1 MDIGIEEQQALYQ
14 KRIPIYPRSVKGKF
28 RNFKWAVLGLA
39 YSVFF
44 LLPWLPWSRVSGPT
58 QPIAFDLAARRFYL
72 LDVVMFPQD
81 VIWLALLLAI
91 AATLLFFVTGLVGR
105 AFCGYFCFQT
115 LWTDAFILIE
125 RLIQGERPA
134 RIRLHRQDWNAEKV
148 VKLAATHIVWLAL
161 AFATAL
167 TFVLYFGDAQT
178 LVARIFQGQAAAAA
192 YITLGVLTAST
203 YIAAGWARE
212 QICTYICP
220 YARFQ
225 GVMYDPE
232 TLTVLY
238 DERRGDGSRGRV
250 APRLGLKKREERLA
264 QGHGDCIDCG
274 FCVQVCPTGI
284 DIREGLQYQCISCG
298 LCADACNTIMD
309 SMGYPRGLIRYDSL
323 TNLATPTPRKPRI
336 EWRRFKVLGYAIAMV
351 TLSGLL
357 GYAVSERSLF
367 EASVQQ
373 VRQPLYVIMADG
385 SIRNRYQIRI
395 NNKTEQDQ
403 VYRIEARGL
412 PPHSLD
418 LGSFAQI
425 RVRAGS
431 SVTIPASVRLTPA
444 LARQTH
450 DFEVLVIPAATPA
463 QALQKRAHFS
473 SREAG

>member
-14 KRIPIYPRSVKGKF
+14 KRIPIFPRSVKGKF
-28 RNFKWAVLGLA
+28 RNFKWAVLAVA
-39 YSVFF
+39 YGVFF
-44 LLPWLPWSRVSGPT
+44 LLPWLPWSRASGPA

-72 LDVVMFPQD
+72 FDVVMFPQD

-125 RLIQGERPA
+125 RWIQGERPA
-134 RIRLHRQDWNAEKV
+134 RIRLYRQAWNAEKI
-148 VKLAATHIVWLAL
+148 VKLALTHAIWLML
-161 AFATAL
+161 SFATAL

-178 LVARIFQGQAAAAA
+178 LVAKIFSGEAVAAA
-192 YITLGVLTAST
+192 YMTLGVLTATT

-225 GVMYDPE
+225 GVMYEPE

-238 DERRGDGSRGRV
+238 DERRGEGIRGRV
-250 APRLGLKKREERLA
+250 VPRAGLKKREERLA
-264 QGHGDCIDCG
+264 LGHGDCIDCG
-274 FCVQVCPTGI
+274 FCVQVCPAGI
-284 DIREGLQYQCISCG
+284 DIREGLQYECISCG

-309 SMGYPRGLIRYDSL
+309 SMGYPRGLIRYDSQ
-323 TNLATPTPRKPRI
+323 TNLASAVPRKPRI
-336 EWRRFKVLGYAIAMV
+336 EWKRFKVLGYAVAVV
-351 TLSGLL
+351 TLSSLL
-357 GYAVSERSLF
+357 GYAISQRSLF

-373 VRQPLYVIMADG
+373 IRQPLYVVMADG
-385 SIRNRYQIRI
+385 SIRNRYQIRV
-395 NNKTEQDQ
+395 NNKTDVDQ
-403 VYRIEARGL
+403 VYRIEAHGL
-412 PPHSLD
+412 PPQALD
-418 LGSFAQI
+418 LGSFAQV

-431 SVTIPASVRLTPA
+431 SVTVPASVRLSPQ
-444 LARQTH
+444 LAAQTRE
-450 DFEVLVIPAATPA
+450 FEIRVVPLAAPA
-463 QALQKRAHFS
+463 QATQKRAHFS